1 MKLLAGARLKSW
13 YENMSCFFK
22 KITEQ
27 KPMVYGL
34 SYLGLIP
41 IFAILYAVIPYEFL
55 NLGNH
60 AKDPFTYFYFSAVT
74 ITTLGYG
81 DVLPVGSFTQVLV
94 AIESIF
100 GITLIGL
107 FLNALS
113 HKHGLEVQEQEKRAQ
128 EARELSN
135 DIRQFSAFNR
145 LVEMHIHRYLTYT
158 IPVTSKIPDR
168 KDGELNEEF
177 SFNDMQDMF
186 KPTLRLSDHH
196 FTPAV
201 NFYFS
206 EYKELYL
213 VIEEAIKHGYLHRW
227 ENIETLCLEFLS
239 HTKELDF
246 SNYIINQ
253 PNTRLG
259 TQKGSDFDIE
269 MIKMHE
275 GEVKFLPAN
284 GINAYVAMYHQIKYS
299 ICFIKNYRQMVNE
312 IESG

>member
-1 MKLLAGARLKSW
+1 
-13 YENMSCFFK
+13 MSNFFK
-22 KITEQ
+22 KVTEQ
-27 KPMVYGL
+27 RPMVYGL

-41 IFAILYAVIPYEFL
+41 IFAVIYAVLPSEYL
-55 NLGNH
+55 SLGDH

-81 DVLPVGSFTQVLV
+81 DVLPIGSFTQVLV
-94 AIESIF
+94 AIESIL

-113 HKHGLEVQEQEKRAQ
+113 HKHGLEVQEQEKKAQ
-128 EARELSN
+128 EARELSS
-135 DIRQFSAFNR
+135 DIKQFSAFNR
-145 LVEMHIHRYLTYT
+145 LVEMHILRYQTYA
-158 IPVTSKIPDR
+158 IPVTSKISDR
-168 KDGELNEEF
+168 KNDELNENF

-201 NFYFS
+201 NFYFA
-206 EYKELYL
+206 EYKELYS

-227 ENIETLCLEFLS
+227 QNIETLCLEFLR

-259 TQKGSDFDIE
+259 EKKGSDFDME
-269 MIKMHE
+269 MIEKHE
-275 GEVKFLPAN
+275 GEVKFLRGN
-284 GINAYVAMYHQIKYS
+284 GINPYVAMYHQIKYS
-299 ICFIKNYRQMVNE
+299 FGFIKKYRQMVSE